1 MSYLMLYQN
10 AKRLREHDEEQMLEE
25 LEEDEAEVNGTV
37 LYQGK
42 KAFINDIRI
51 DTIYRH
57 VDETPYG
64 YGLETD
70 YYKAVVSFSSL
81 KGNPDG
87 YVVLIIKENN
97 KLLALKK
104 AYEEGNEINLDEY
117 IIDKKE
123 SWYSEDLLEEDEE
136 DEAEVNGTVLYQ
148 GKKAFINDI
157 RIDTIYRH
165 VDETPYGYGL
175 ETDYYKAVVSFSSLK
190 GNPDGYVV
198 LIIKE
203 NNKLLALKKAY
214 EEGNEINLD
223 EYMIDKKES
232 WCSEDFL

>member
-1 MSYLMLYQN
+1 MLYQN

-25 LEEDEAEVNGTV
+25 LEEDDAEVNGTV

-81 KGNPDG
+81 KD
-87 YVVLIIKENN
+87 
-97 KLLALKK
+97 
-104 AYEEGNEINLDEY
+104 
-117 IIDKKE
+117 
-123 SWYSEDLLEEDEE
+123 
-136 DEAEVNGTVLYQ
+136 
-148 GKKAFINDI
+148 
-157 RIDTIYRH
+157 
-165 VDETPYGYGL
+165 
-175 ETDYYKAVVSFSSLK
+175 
-190 GNPDGYVV
+190 NPDGYVV

-232 WCSEDFL
+232 WCSEDFFNKNSLSAVKRDGKFDA